1 MLYIRQQKK
10 KKKKLVNYFYF
21 NINPLKDNIL
31 FEI

>member
-10 KKKKLVNYFYF
+10 KIVNDFYF

>member
-1 MLYIRQQKK
+1 MLYIRQEKK
-10 KKKKLVNYFYF
+10 KKPLVNYFYF

>member
-1 MLYIRQQKK
+1 MLYIRQEKK
-10 KKKKLVNYFYF
+10 KTLVNYFYF

>member
-10 KKKKLVNYFYF
+10 KKKTLVNYFYF

>member
-1 MLYIRQQKK
+1 MHIRQQKK
-10 KKKKLVNYFYF
+10 KKKLVNDFYF

>member
-10 KKKKLVNYFYF
+10 KKLVNDFYF